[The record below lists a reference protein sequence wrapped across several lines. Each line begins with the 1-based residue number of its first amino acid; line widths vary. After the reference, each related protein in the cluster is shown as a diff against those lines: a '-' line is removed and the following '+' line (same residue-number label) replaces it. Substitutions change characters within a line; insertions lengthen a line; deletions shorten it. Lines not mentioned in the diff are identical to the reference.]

1 MNFRTV
7 MVLAG
12 GLALAACASTGT
24 GGGRAAGPP
33 PDPNVITL
41 TELEHA
47 NAANA
52 YDAIQQIRPSMLRPR
67 LAAESSSISA
77 AQRNSDDY
85 AVHVYLDDNRLGD
98 ITSLRGVPL
107 STIGEIRYLDPAH
120 AMQRFGSGNPG
131 GVILLVSR

>member
-1 MNFRTV
+1 MQFRKLQS
-7 MVLAG
+7 LAA
-12 GLALAACASTGT
+12 GLALAACAGT
-24 GGGRAAGPP
+24 AGRAAGGPA

-41 TELEHA
+41 AELQRA
-47 NAANA
+47 SAANA
-52 YDAIQQIRPSMLRPR
+52 YDAIQQVRPSMLRPR

-98 ITSLRGVPL
+98 ISSLRGVPL
-107 STIGEIRYLDPAH
+107 STIREIRYLDPSR

-131 GVILLVSR
+131 GVILLVTR

>member
-1 MNFRTV
+1 MRFRRMTV
-7 MVLAG
+7 LMA
-12 GLALAACASTGT
+12 GLALAACGGPAGQAGT
-24 GGGRAAGPP
+24 GPA
-33 PDPNVITL
+33 PDANVITL
-41 TELEHA
+41 SELQHA
-47 NAANA
+47 NASNA

-77 AQRNSDDY
+77 AQRHADDY

-107 STIGEIRYLDPAH
+107 STIREIRYLDPAR